1 MSQVAFR
8 QHGPLAVPHAFAAA
22 AVLHWLPTPHDA
34 GVDAPPLATGSKVG
48 SEQNPLFGPAPPAT
62 VPDAHASAPVNR
74 K

>member
-1 MSQVAFR
+1 VSQVAFR

-22 AVLHWLPTPHDA
+22 AVLHGYPRRTTQA
-34 GVDAPPLATGSKVG
+34 KAPPLVTGSKLG